1 MICLIKILTA
11 FVVGSVGDIV
21 TDVGDVG
28 DTSTFVVSDVFTE
41 GDFED
46 VVDELVVGPV
56 Q

>member
-1 MICLIKILTA
+1 MIKILTA
-11 FVVGSVGDIV
+11 FVVGSVVIV
-21 TDVGDVG
+21 VGDVVTVVA

-41 GDFED
+41 GDFEG

>member
-11 FVVGSVGDIV
+11 FVVDSVVIV
-21 TDVGDVG
+21 VGDVVTVVG
-28 DTSTFVVSDVFTE
+28 DTFTFVVSDVFTDVE
-41 GDFED
+41 G